1 MKRFVLLSLLTMT
14 YFNGLGQKKNIVIA
28 PTPNWIE
35 TVDNLNSKVSK
46 SDYGNSGYYYH
57 LIDFQ
62 SNVDKQ
68 SLFSHYT
75 VEILNNEGIQ
85 QISDLNVDFD
95 PSYQKLIFHRIDII
109 RNGNLINKLSKE
121 DIKTVQRETNME
133 RFLYDGTLT
142 AFINLT
148 DVRKGDIIDYSYT
161 IVGSNPVYEN
171 KYHGKIY
178 FQYGIPVGLLHHKLH
193 ITNDR
198 KLNFKYF
205 NNALKASVKRD
216 EKITTYQWKLSDL
229 EPIIYDTNTPS
240 WYDPLPNVSI
250 SEYDTWKEVINQYS
264 KHYNTSHKNKD
275 LLKRKV
281 EKLFEDVSK
290 DSVLE
295 KIRIF
300 VQDDI
305 RYLGFEGGLN
315 SHVPRSPN
323 QVFDQR
329 YGDCK
334 AKSFLLAETLEI
346 FGIEANPILVHSY
359 NGKNIPEE
367 LPSPNVFNHCIVQV
381 VKDETA
387 HYIDPTVS
395 NQGGNIKNLYTPDYK
410 VGLLLKEGEQ
420 DLTKINFSSN
430 NSVRILEEY
439 DIDKI
444 GGTAYIYITT
454 KYSGAS
460 ADDQREFFAKRDQNK
475 ISKEYLNFYS
485 ALYPSI
491 REFSK
496 IEFIDHRSDKNEITI
511 KEAYFIDSL
520 WVKSPDDEQVLYS
533 KFHPLNLESHIN
545 LDKSPK
551 RTMPYYINYPVDLE
565 HKIVINLPED
575 WNVTPEES
583 VIEDENFK
591 YTYSVDYSFK
601 QINLNHEYKTFRNYV
616 SPETTSSFIAN
627 HEKIQNNLSYILTY
641 NTNSVA
647 ENNTTSWVLL
657 LLAIISL
664 GAFVFL
670 AIKIYTSYNMQ
681 AQNPKNE
688 SLKIGGWLVLVAIGI
703 TITPIRT
710 ILELYREFDNFFS
723 TATWMYII
731 KDHSNFTEL
740 FNSLLI
746 IIEIIYNS
754 AFLVFSILIVVLFY
768 SRRTILPRL
777 FIIFYIVT
785 FIFILTDTILA
796 LNLNESMYSEVEKM
810 QSYQEIGRSFI
821 SMEIWVP
828 YFLVSKRVKSTFTEI
843 YTGKKL
849 F

>member
-1 MKRFVLLSLLTMT
+1 MKRFVLLSLMT
-14 YFNGLGQKKNIVIA
+14 ITYLNILGQKKDIVIA

-35 TVDNLNSKVSK
+35 SVENLNTNISQS
-46 SDYGNSGYYYH
+46 SYGNSGYYYH

-62 SNVDKQ
+62 TNIDNQ
-68 SLFSHYT
+68 SFFSHYT

-95 PSYQKLIFHRIDII
+95 PSYQKLIFHRIDVI
-109 RNGNLINKLSKE
+109 RNRNLINKLDKK
-121 DIKTVQRETNME
+121 DIKTVQRESNME
-133 RFLYDGTLT
+133 RFLYDGTIT

-161 IVGSNPVYEN
+161 IIGSNPVYEN

-178 FQYGIPVGLLHHKLH
+178 FQHVIPVGLLHHKLH
-193 ITNDR
+193 INKDR

-205 NNALKASVKRD
+205 NSSPEANVRKD
-216 EKITTYQWKLSDL
+216 GNIITYQWKLTNL
-229 EPIIYDTNTPS
+229 ESIIYDKNTPS
-240 WYDPLPNVSI
+240 WYDPIPNVSI
-250 SEYDTWKEVINQYS
+250 SEYDTWKKVINQYN
-264 KHYNTSHKNKD
+264 KHYRINQKNKK

-281 EKLFEDVSK
+281 EKLFENVPK
-290 DSVLE
+290 DSILE

-305 RYLGFEGGLN
+305 RYLGFEGGFN
-315 SHVPRSPN
+315 SHIPTCPN

-334 AKSFLLAETLEI
+334 SKSFLLAETLKM

-367 LPSPNVFNHCIVQV
+367 LPSPNIFNHCIVQV
-381 VKDETA
+381 VKNEITY
-387 HYIDPTVS
+387 YIDPTIS
-395 NQGGNIKNLYTPDYK
+395 NQGGTIENLYTPDYK
-410 VGLLLKEGEQ
+410 VGLLLEEGAQ
-420 DLTKINFSSN
+420 DLTKINFSAN
-430 NSVRILEEY
+430 NNVKILEEY

-444 GGTAYIYITT
+444 GGTAYVYITT

-460 ADDQREFFAKRDQNK
+460 ADEQREFFAKRDRNK

-496 IEFIDHRSDKNEITI
+496 IEFIDHRSNKNEITV

-520 WVKSPDDEQVLYS
+520 WIKSQEDEHVLYS
-533 KFHPLNLESHIN
+533 EFYPLNLESHIN
-545 LDKSPK
+545 VDKSPE
-551 RTMPYYINYPVDLE
+551 RTMPYYIRYPVDLE

-575 WNVTPEES
+575 WNVTPERS
-583 VIEDENFK
+583 VIEDENFR
-591 YTYSVDYSFK
+591 YTYNVEYLYRK
-601 QINLNHEYKTFRNYV
+601 INLNHTYKTFKNYIY
-616 SPETTSSFIAN
+616 PETTSNFIAN
-627 HEKIQNNLSYILTY
+627 HEKIRKNLSYILTY
-641 NTNSVA
+641 NTNAVA
-647 ENNTTSWVLL
+647 ENNTTSWILI
-657 LLAIISL
+657 LLAIVSL
-664 GAFVFL
+664 GIFVFF
-670 AIKIYTSYNMQ
+670 AIRIFTSYNIQ
-681 AQNPKNE
+681 GQNSKNE
-688 SLKIGGWLVLVAIGI
+688 SQKIGGWLILVAIGI

-723 TATWMYII
+723 TSTWMYII
-731 KDHSNFTEL
+731 KDHSSFNEL

-746 IIEIIYNS
+746 IVEIIYNS
-754 AFLVFSILIVVLFY
+754 AFLVFSILIIVLFY
-768 SRRTILPRL
+768 FRRTILPRL
-777 FIIFYIVT
+777 FIIFYVAT

-796 LNLNESMYSEVEKM
+796 LILNKAMYSEVEKM
-810 QSYQEIGRSFI
+810 QLYQEIGRSFI
-821 SMEIWVP
+821 SMAIWVP
-828 YFLVSKRVKSTFTEI
+828 YFLISKRVKSTFTEV
-843 YTGKKL
+843 YTGKKI